1 MRGPLPSRSL
11 SGPVGWGQAQGA
23 TRASKQTRHV
33 ASELSQDARTNA
45 QDIPKGN
52 GWRRDR
58 SQDRQHWESPE
69 LGWSSR
75 LCTDKDS
82 QPPRIVAE
90 AQYQKLTGRL
100 AANGKR
106 RETDLQIAPVRVG
119 SWADETSRIGH
130 F

>member
-1 MRGPLPSRSL
+1 MLRPYRKGM
-11 SGPVGWGQAQGA
+11 VGAVMA
-23 TRASKQTRHV
+23 V
-33 ASELSQDARTNA
+33 RT
-45 QDIPKGN
+45 DSTG
-52 GWRRDR
+52 RVRY
-58 SQDRQHWESPE
+58 
-69 LGWSSR
+69 
-75 LCTDKDS
+75 S

-90 AQYQKLTGRL
+90 AQYQRLRGRL